1 MSIHT
6 EEKRTIN
13 VLEFAVVTNPLSD
26 CQDLPLVEGHVQ
38 CRSAMAGRTKDNP
51 LSRITRIGPQL
62 VVGCKELRHIHQDG
76 GISRLPGRGANF
88 HFAPHQVVLQRPSA
102 PSCRMASPAV
112 AGLSLPWRE
121 HSQTEQSASRPP
133 TG

>member
-1 MSIHT
+1 MSIHA

-13 VLEFAVVTNPLSD
+13 VPEFAVVTNPLSD
-26 CQDLPLVEGHVQ
+26 CQDVPLVEGHVH

-76 GISRLPGRGANF
+76 GISRLPGRGANI
-88 HFAPHQVVLQRPSA
+88 HFAPHQGVLPAAGGAVLQDGVA
-102 PSCRMASPAV
+102 SCCRTLSTMA
-112 AGLSLPWRE
+112 RTFTNRTKCE
-121 HSQTEQSASRPP
+121 P
-133 TG
+133 TS